1 MMYRFGTALIL
12 LGVIA
17 LTIFVVTLSG
27 DQSDYRVLLAG
38 CLLCVVGL
46 LLHRRHAPAR
56 TDSGRFQTM
65 RQLFSRSQQE
75 EE

>member
-17 LTIFVVTLSG
+17 LTIFVVTISG
-27 DQSDYRVLLAG
+27 GQSDYRFLLSG
-38 CLLCVVGL
+38 CILCLLGL
-46 LLHRRHAPAR
+46 ILHRRHAPPKVE
-56 TDSGRFQTM
+56 SGRFQTI
-65 RQLFSRSQQE
+65 RHLLGRSLQE